1 MLIIILLELFLTIIM
16 AIANFKIRDKNK
28 IITVQYILNFI
39 YIFSLS
45 IAPYLIRIGKLEN
58 IFVFLKAIVLITSF
72 QFYATDF
79 IRYIKDLDTTKDN
92 IIDDTQSAKKI
103 MKKALL
109 NHLAFIGLF
118 LIVLYFEY
126 KNI

>member
-16 AIANFKIRDKNK
+16 AIANLKIRDKNK
-28 IITVQYILNFI
+28 IITVQYLLNFI

-45 IAPYLIRIGKLEN
+45 IAPYLIRLGKLGN
-58 IFVFLKAIVLITSF
+58 VFVFLKAVVLITSF

-79 IRYIKDLDTTKDN
+79 IRYMKDLDNTK
-92 IIDDTQSAKKI
+92 DDTQSAKKI

-109 NHLAFIGLF
+109 NHLVFIGLY